1 MIRIKKIIITLKLPP
16 VALSIVSSG
25 TNEESNYSL
34 MKVGGKSV
42 HQQKFKDM
50 KEN

>member
-1 MIRIKKIIITLKLPP
+1 MIRIQKITITLKLPP
-16 VALSIVSSG
+16 VTLSIVSSG
-25 TNEESNYSL
+25 INEESNSSL

-42 HQQKFKDM
+42 HQQKRKDM

>member
-1 MIRIKKIIITLKLPP
+1 MIRIRKITITLKLP
-16 VALSIVSSG
+16 VTLSIVSSG
-25 TNEESNYSL
+25 TNEESNSSL